1 MVQERVTDE
10 DRESR
15 TREGQPGKISCD
27 PYDGTRGTDCRVFR
41 GYGELYTTGAGRR
54 APKMIAKMIA
64 NWRTSDCGL
73 EKIYSLNQ

>member
-27 PYDGTRGTDCRVFR
+27 PYDGTRGTDCRD
-41 GYGELYTTGAGRR
+41 
-54 APKMIAKMIA
+54 I
-64 NWRTSDCGL
+64 
-73 EKIYSLNQ
+73 